1 MTDGRGI
8 MSEERLLS
16 KEDAEYLR
24 QRFKEEMDKPVRIV
38 VFIKEVGCRYCKET
52 VMIAKEVSDLDD
64 RISLYVYKID
74 ENKDKATAYSVDKV
88 PATIIVGSDVYYK
101 IRFFGIPS
109 GHEFATYIEDIIN
122 VSRRDPNLNPRTVE
136 KIKKIDKETH
146 IQVFVTPTCPYC
158 PRMVLMA
165 HQFAM
170 VNPLIKSDMV
180 EAIEFPRL
188 SQKYNVMGVPRTIV
202 NEVNAVVGL
211 IPEPLF
217 VEFLYYSVGLISQ
230 PSERLQQVL
239 RQTEMEAEQVDYAE
253 PEHEHSDEEES

>member
-1 MTDGRGI
+1 
-8 MSEERLLS
+8 MSEEKLLS
-16 KEDAEYLR
+16 KEDAEYLK
-24 QRFKEEMDKPVRIV
+24 QRFKEEMERSVRII

-74 ENKDKATAYSVDKV
+74 ENKDKATTYNVDKV
-88 PATIIVGSDVYYK
+88 PATLIVGSDVYYGIK
-101 IRFFGIPS
+101 FFGIPS

-122 VSRRDPNLNPRTVE
+122 VSRRDSNLNPGTIE
-136 KIKKIDKETH
+136 KLKKIDKDMH

-165 HQFAM
+165 HQFAIA
-170 VNPLIKSDMV
+170 NSLIKSDMI

-188 SQKYNVMGVPRTIV
+188 SQKYKVMGVPKTIV
-202 NEVNAVVGL
+202 NESNAVSGL
-211 IPEPLF
+211 VPEPLF
-217 VEFLYYSVGLISQ
+217 IEFLHYSAGLISQ

-239 RQTEMEAEQVDYAE
+239 RQTELEAEQVDYNE
-253 PEHEHSDEEES
+253 SDHEHIDEEES